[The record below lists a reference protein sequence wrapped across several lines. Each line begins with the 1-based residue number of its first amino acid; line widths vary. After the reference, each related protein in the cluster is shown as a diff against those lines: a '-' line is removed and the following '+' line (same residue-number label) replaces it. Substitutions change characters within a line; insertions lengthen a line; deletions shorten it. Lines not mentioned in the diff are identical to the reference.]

1 MSKAEKVL
9 TVFVGGLISIT
20 LATTLVGKN
29 KNTSQVINSTGNAIS
44 GTLKAAQGNYT
55 CRAL

>member
-9 TVFVGGLISIT
+9 TVFVGGLIAIT

-29 KNTSQVINSTGNAIS
+29 KNTSQVINATGNAIS
-44 GTLKAAQGNYT
+44 GTLKAAQGN
-55 CRAL
+55 